1 MELESLL
8 PKPSNNGGIK
18 QYLRRR
24 HYKHLEGSGK
34 KMKIIRLK
42 RSTRKFWRIRTIPR
56 LRWVIKSPLKILSNF
71 KNVYLNFMLKSLNI
85 DSNNIGGK
93 QIPKAPQ
100 VSKDYAS
107 DAFEVKLIYEISKA
121 LIASHELFPM

>member
-34 KMKIIRLK
+34 KIKIIRLK

-56 LRWVIKSPLKILSNF
+56 LRWVIKSPLKMLSNF

-85 DSNNIGGK
+85 DSNIGG

>member
-56 LRWVIKSPLKILSNF
+56 LRWVIKSPLKMLSNF

-85 DSNNIGGK
+85 DSNIGG

>member
-1 MELESLL
+1 
-8 PKPSNNGGIK
+8 
-18 QYLRRR
+18 
-24 HYKHLEGSGK
+24 
-34 KMKIIRLK
+34 
-42 RSTRKFWRIRTIPR
+42 
-56 LRWVIKSPLKILSNF
+56 
-71 KNVYLNFMLKSLNI
+71 MLKSLNI
-85 DSNNIGGK
+85 DSNIGG

>member
-8 PKPSNNGGIK
+8 PKPTNNGGIK

-34 KMKIIRLK
+34 KMKVIRLK

-56 LRWVIKSPLKILSNF
+56 LRWVIKSPLKMLSNF

>member
-8 PKPSNNGGIK
+8 PKPTNNGGIK

-42 RSTRKFWRIRTIPR
+42 RSTRKFWRIKTIPR
-56 LRWVIKSPLKILSNF
+56 LRWVIKSPLKMLSNF
-71 KNVYLNFMLKSLNI
+71 KNVYVNLNFMLKSLNT
-85 DSNNIGGK
+85 GGK

-107 DAFEVKLIYEISKA
+107 DAFEVKLIYRMRFLRPS
-121 LIASHELFPM
+121 LLLMNYFQC

>member
-34 KMKIIRLK
+34 KMKVIRLK

-56 LRWVIKSPLKILSNF
+56 LRWVIKSPLKMLSNF

>member
-8 PKPSNNGGIK
+8 PKPTNNGGIK

>member
-85 DSNNIGGK
+85 DSNNIGGQ

>member
-8 PKPSNNGGIK
+8 PKPTNNGGIK

-34 KMKIIRLK
+34 KMKVIRLK

-56 LRWVIKSPLKILSNF
+56 LRWVIKSPLKMLSNF

-85 DSNNIGGK
+85 DSNIGG

>member
-8 PKPSNNGGIK
+8 PKPTNNGGIK

-85 DSNNIGGK
+85 DSNIGG